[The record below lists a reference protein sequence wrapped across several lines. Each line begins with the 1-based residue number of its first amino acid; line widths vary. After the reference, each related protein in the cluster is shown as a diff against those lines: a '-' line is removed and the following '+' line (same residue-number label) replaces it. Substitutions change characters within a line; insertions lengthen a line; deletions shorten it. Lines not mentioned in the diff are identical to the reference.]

1 MTYIKAGEFMPRK
14 EEDEAEGEVAE
25 ASAEGQ
31 D

>member
-14 EEDEAEGEVAE
+14 DEGEDEVAE
-25 ASAEGQ
+25 APAEGQ